1 MERELS
7 QSFFDQIKTYE
18 LLDRAYDYYLPGK
31 LQLSIGKVNYWYLIN
46 LPVFPLMMVTPL
58 LNPYRTYQ
66 FFFAR
71 KHCFV
76 NYKYSLEIELNEGEG
91 KKSSDIVWCFRQALT
106 DMVSLLATILILITG
121 FRAIYL
127 ITILSLNGHVTYFNN
142 GFLTRLARNNP
153 RLHIKLR

>member
-1 MERELS
+1 MQRDLAQNFLE
-7 QSFFDQIKTYE
+7 QIKSYG
-18 LLDRAYDYYLPGK
+18 LLDRAYDYCLPGK
-31 LQLSIGKVNYWYLIN
+31 LQLSIQKVNHWYLLN
-46 LPVFPLMMVTPL
+46 FPVFPLMILTPL

-71 KHCFV
+71 KHSFAS
-76 NYKYSLEIELNEGEG
+76 YKYKTEKELDEGEA

-127 ITILSLNGHVTYFNN
+127 ITILSLNGHLTYFNN

>member
-1 MERELS
+1 MIL
-7 QSFFDQIKTYE
+7 
-18 LLDRAYDYYLPGK
+18 
-31 LQLSIGKVNYWYLIN
+31 
-46 LPVFPLMMVTPL
+46 TPF

-76 NYKYSLEIELNEGEG
+76 SFEYKTEKELDEGEA

-127 ITILSLNGHVTYFNN
+127 ITILSLNGHLTYFNN